1 MIAIDNKEYKHIK
14 LLLACVRKDL
24 QAYLKDPSD
33 FRCEYFQDVLSAV
46 IEAEQLLKKGEMH
59 E

>member
-1 MIAIDNKEYKHIK
+1 MIAIDTKEYKHIK

-33 FRCEYFQDVLSAV
+33 FRCEYFEDVLSAV
-46 IEAEQLLKKGEMH
+46 MEAEQLLKKGEQH
-59 E
+59 G